1 MSESRILIAEDE
13 DSIRFVLT
21 RALEGR
27 GYHVRAF
34 AEGLPALAA
43 LRANAFDLA
52 IVDIRLPDVSG
63 LDLLSRARDE
73 SLEVPFLVMTA
84 ESTMQNAIEA
94 MKRGAFDY
102 LTKPFDI
109 EEVQL
114 LVERALDVRRLSLM
128 VENLKEEMRPQ
139 FTPGSGLVGKSP
151 AMQEIYKTIGRV
163 AQSDATVLLQGESG
177 TGKEL
182 IARALHFHSG
192 RGGPFVAINCSA
204 IPRELLENELF
215 GHERGAFTGAVER
228 ALGKFELADKG
239 TLFLDEISE
248 LPLDLQAKL
257 LRVLQEHEF
266 MRVGGREPTRSD
278 ARIISAT
285 NRELADQVRKGRF
298 REDLFF
304 RLNVVPIVVPP
315 LRARRSDIPELIRYF
330 VQKIN
335 REMKVQIS
343 GLVPDA
349 EALLVEHAWPGNVRE
364 LENALIRACV
374 LAGSRTLS
382 VADFQLSGDSSAT
395 PLPAG
400 DAALE
405 ELVKRKL
412 RDLLQGHG
420 EVLPK
425 DLHATTLSWVERP
438 LLEFVLERT
447 AGNQLRAAELLGI
460 NRNTLRKKITTL
472 GIAIKK

>member
-1 MSESRILIAEDE
+1 MSESRIVIAEDE
-13 DSIRFVLT
+13 ESIRFVLV

-27 GYHVRAF
+27 GYSVRAF

-43 LRANAFDLA
+43 LRAGSVDLA
-52 IVDIRLPDVSG
+52 IVDIRLPDISG

-73 SLEVPFLVMTA
+73 SLDIPFLVMTA

-109 EEVQL
+109 DEVQL
-114 LVERALDVRRLSLM
+114 LVDRALSVRRLSRM
-128 VENLKEEMRPQ
+128 VENLKDEMRPQ

-163 AQSDATVLLQGESG
+163 AESDANVLLQGESG

-192 RGGPFVAINCSA
+192 RSGPFVAINCSA
-204 IPRELLENELF
+204 IPRDLLESELF

-228 ALGKFELADKG
+228 TLGKFEIADEG

-248 LPLDLQAKL
+248 CPLDLQAKL

-266 MRVGGREPTRSD
+266 MRVGGREPIRTD

-285 NRELADQVRKGRF
+285 NRDLADLVRRSRF

-304 RLNVVPIVVPP
+304 RLNVVPISVPP
-315 LRARRSDIPELIRYF
+315 LRLRRSDIPELVRFFIR
-330 VQKIN
+330 KIN
-335 REMKVQIS
+335 RDMKASIL
-343 GLVPDA
+343 GLAPDA
-349 EALLVEHAWPGNVRE
+349 ERLLVEHPWPGNVRE

-374 LAGSRTLS
+374 LAGGRTLTAS
-382 VADFQLSGDSSAT
+382 DLHLPGDSLVPASG
-395 PLPAG
+395 AG
-400 DAALE
+400 DAALD
-405 ELVKRKL
+405 ELVRRKL
-412 RDLLQGHG
+412 R
-420 EVLPK
+420 EVLPTQVEALPR
-425 DLHATTLSWVERP
+425 DLHAIALSWVERP
-438 LLEFVLERT
+438 LLEFILEKT
-447 AGNQLRAAELLGI
+447 GGNQLRAAEILGI

-472 GIAIKK
+472 GVAIKK

>member
-128 VENLKEEMRPQ
+128 VENLKDEMRPQ

-239 TLFLDEISE
+239 TLFLDEISD

-285 NRELADQVRKGRF
+285 NRDLADQVRKGRF

-374 LAGSRTLS
+374 LAGSRTLTL
-382 VADFQLSGDSSAT
+382 ADFQLSGDSAAT

-412 RDLLQGHG
+412 RELLHGHG

-472 GIAIKK
+472 GIPIKK

>member
-13 DSIRFVLT
+13 ESIRFVLT

-27 GYHVRAF
+27 GYRVRAF
-34 AEGLPALAA
+34 DEGLPALAA
-43 LRANAFDLA
+43 LRAGGYDLA

-73 SLEVPFLVMTA
+73 SLDVPFLVMTA

-114 LVERALDVRRLSLM
+114 LAERALGLRRLSLM
-128 VENLKEEMRPQ
+128 VENLKDEMRPQ
-139 FTPGSGLVGKSP
+139 YTPGSGLVGKSP

-163 AQSDATVLLQGESG
+163 AASDATVLLQGESG

-192 RGGPFVAINCSA
+192 RGGPFIAINCSA
-204 IPRELLENELF
+204 IPRELLESELF
-215 GHERGAFTGAVER
+215 GHERGAFTGATER
-228 ALGKFELADKG
+228 MLGKFELADKG

-248 LPLDLQAKL
+248 LPIDLQAKL

-266 MRVGGREPTRSD
+266 MRVGGREPIRSD

-285 NRELADQVRKGRF
+285 NRDLADLVRKERF

-315 LRARRSDIPELIRYF
+315 LRARRGDIPDLIRYF
-330 VQKIN
+330 
-335 REMKVQIS
+335 
-343 GLVPDA
+343 
-349 EALLVEHAWPGNVRE
+349 
-364 LENALIRACV
+364 IRD
-374 LAGSRTLS
+374 RKS
-382 VADFQLSGDSSAT
+382 V
-395 PLPAG
+395 
-400 DAALE
+400 
-405 ELVKRKL
+405 V
-412 RDLLQGHG
+412 
-420 EVLPK
+420 
-425 DLHATTLSWVERP
+425 
-438 LLEFVLERT
+438 
-447 AGNQLRAAELLGI
+447 
-460 NRNTLRKKITTL
+460 
-472 GIAIKK
+472 

>member
-13 DSIRFVLT
+13 ESIRFVLV

-43 LRANAFDLA
+43 LRAGSVDLA
-52 IVDIRLPDVSG
+52 IVDIRLPDISG

-73 SLEVPFLVMTA
+73 TLDVPFLVMTA

-109 EEVQL
+109 DEVQL
-114 LVERALDVRRLSLM
+114 LVERALGVRRLSRM
-128 VENLKEEMRPQ
+128 VENLKDEMRPQ

-163 AQSDATVLLQGESG
+163 AESDANVLLQGESG

-192 RGGPFVAINCSA
+192 RSGPFVAINCSA
-204 IPRELLENELF
+204 IPRDLLESELF

-228 ALGKFELADKG
+228 TLGKFEIADEG

-248 LPLDLQAKL
+248 FPLDLQAKL

-266 MRVGGREPTRSD
+266 TRVGGREPIRSD

-285 NRELADQVRKGRF
+285 NRDLGDLVRRSRF

-304 RLNVVPIVVPP
+304 RLNVVPISVPP
-315 LRARRSDIPELIRYF
+315 LRLRRSDIPELVRFFIR
-330 VQKIN
+330 KIN
-335 REMKVQIS
+335 RDMKANIL
-343 GLVPDA
+343 GLAPDA
-349 EALLVEHAWPGNVRE
+349 ERLLVEHSWPGNVRE

-374 LAGSRTLS
+374 LAGGRTLTASDVHLPGDS
-382 VADFQLSGDSSAT
+382 VAPPTG
-395 PLPAG
+395 AG
-400 DAALE
+400 DAALD
-405 ELVKRKL
+405 ELVRRKL
-412 RDLLQGHG
+412 R
-420 EVLPK
+420 EVLPAQAEALPK
-425 DLHATTLSWVERP
+425 DLHAIAVSWVERP
-438 LLEFVLERT
+438 LLEFVLEKT
-447 AGNQLRAAELLGI
+447 GGNQLRAAEILGI

-472 GIAIKK
+472 GVAIKK

>member
-13 DSIRFVLT
+13 ESIRFVLT

-73 SLEVPFLVMTA
+73 TLEVPFLVMTA

-163 AQSDATVLLQGESG
+163 AESDATVLLQGESG

-204 IPRELLENELF
+204 IPRELLESELF

-228 ALGKFELADKG
+228 ALGKFEVADKG

-285 NRELADQVRKGRF
+285 NRDLGDQVRKGRF

-304 RLNVVPIVVPP
+304 RLNVVPINVPP
-315 LRARRSDIPELIRYF
+315 LRARRSDIPELLRYF

-335 REMKVQIS
+335 REMKVQIN
-343 GLVPDA
+343 GLAPDA
-349 EALLVEHAWPGNVRE
+349 EAMLVEHPWPGNVRE

-374 LAGSRTLS
+374 LAGSRTLTLG
-382 VADFQLSGDSSAT
+382 DFQLSGDSA
-395 PLPAG
+395 PPPPAG

-405 ELVKRKL
+405 DLVKRKL
-412 RDLLQGHG
+412 RELLHGHG
-420 EVLPK
+420 DVVPK

-472 GIAIKK
+472 GIPIKK

>member
-1 MSESRILIAEDE
+1 VSESRILIAEDE
-13 DSIRFVLT
+13 ESIRFVLT
-21 RALEGR
+21 RALESR
-27 GYHVRAF
+27 GHRVRAF

-43 LRANAFDLA
+43 LRSGGFDLA

-63 LDLLSRARDE
+63 LDLLSRAREE
-73 SLEVPFLVMTA
+73 SLDVPFLVMTA

-102 LTKPFDI
+102 VTKPFDI

-114 LVERALDVRRLSLM
+114 LAERALSVRRLSLM
-128 VENLKEEMRPQ
+128 VENLKGEMRAQ
-139 FTPGSGLVGKSP
+139 FTPGSGIVGKSP

-163 AQSDATVLLQGESG
+163 AASDATVLLQGESG

-204 IPRELLENELF
+204 IPRDLLESELF

-228 ALGKFELADKG
+228 TLGKFEIADRG

-266 MRVGGREPTRSD
+266 MRVGGRDPIRTD

-285 NRELADQVRKGRF
+285 NRDLADLVHQGRF

-304 RLNVVPIVVPP
+304 RLNVVPVRVPP
-315 LRARRSDIPELIRYF
+315 LRARHGDIPDLVRHF
-330 VQKIN
+330 LGKIN
-335 REMKVQIS
+335 REMKVQIN
-343 GLVPDA
+343 GLSDDA
-349 EALLVEHAWPGNVRE
+349 QQLLLDYAWPGNVRE
-364 LENALIRACV
+364 LENALIRGCV
-374 LAGSRTLS
+374 LAGSRTLTA
-382 VADFQLSGDSSAT
+382 ADFHLSGGSPGPAA
-395 PLPAG
+395 PAG
-400 DAALE
+400 DLALE
-405 ELVKRKL
+405 ELIRRKL
-412 RDLLQGHG
+412 RDVLHRHG
-420 EVLPK
+420 EVLPRE
-425 DLHATTLSWVERP
+425 LYAVALAWVEKP
-438 LLEFVLERT
+438 LLEFALERT
-447 AGNQLRAAELLGI
+447 AGNQVRAAEILGI
-460 NRNTLRKKITTL
+460 NRNTLRKKIAHL
-472 GIAIKK
+472 GIPLKR

>member
-1 MSESRILIAEDE
+1 MNESRIVIAEDE
-13 DSIRFVLT
+13 ESIRFVLT

-27 GYHVRAF
+27 GYYVRAF
-34 AEGLPALAA
+34 AEGLPALAG
-43 LRANAFDLA
+43 LRAGSFDLA
-52 IVDIRLPDVSG
+52 IVDIRLPDISG

-73 SLEVPFLVMTA
+73 SLDVPFLVMTA

-114 LVERALDVRRLSLM
+114 LVERALGARRLSRM
-128 VENLKEEMRPQ
+128 VENLKDEMRPQ

-163 AQSDATVLLQGESG
+163 AESDARVLLQGESG

-192 RGGPFVAINCSA
+192 RSGPFVAINCSA
-204 IPRELLENELF
+204 IPRDLLESELF

-228 ALGKFELADKG
+228 TLGKFEIANEG

-257 LRVLQEHEF
+257 LRVLQEREF
-266 MRVGGREPTRSD
+266 MRVGGREPIRID
-278 ARIISAT
+278 ARIISAA
-285 NRELADQVRKGRF
+285 NRDLAELVRKGRF

-304 RLNVVPIVVPP
+304 RLNVVPISIPP
-315 LRARRSDIPELIRYF
+315 LRSRRSDIPELVRFFI
-330 VQKIN
+330 QKIN
-335 REMKVQIS
+335 RDMKANIH
-343 GLVPDA
+343 GLAPDA
-349 EALLVEHAWPGNVRE
+349 ERLLVEHSWPGNVRE

-374 LAGSRTLS
+374 LAGGRTLT
-382 VADFQLSGDSSAT
+382 ATDFHFSGDSGVPPT
-395 PLPAG
+395 TAG
-400 DAALE
+400 AAALD
-405 ELVKRKL
+405 ELVRRKL
-412 RDLLQGHG
+412 RDALPAEG
-420 EVLPK
+420 EALPK
-425 DLHATTLSWVERP
+425 DLHAMALSWVERP
-438 LLEFVLERT
+438 LIEFVLEKT
-447 AGNQLRAAELLGI
+447 GGNQLRAAEILGI

-472 GIAIKK
+472 GVSIKK

>member
-27 GYHVRAF
+27 GYRVRAF
-34 AEGLPALAA
+34 AEGLAALAA
-43 LRANAFDLA
+43 LRGGGYDLA

-73 SLEVPFLVMTA
+73 SLDVPFLVMTA

-114 LVERALDVRRLSLM
+114 LVERALGLRALSLM
-128 VENLKEEMRPQ
+128 VENLKDEMRPQ
-139 FTPGSGLVGKSP
+139 FTPGSGLVGKTP
-151 AMQEIYKTIGRV
+151 VMQEIYKTIGRV
-163 AQSDATVLLQGESG
+163 AESDATVLLQGESG

-192 RGGPFVAINCSA
+192 RSGPFVAVNCSA
-204 IPRELLENELF
+204 IPRELLESEFF
-215 GHERGAFTGAVER
+215 GHERGAFTGATER
-228 ALGKFELADKG
+228 TLGKFEVADKG

-248 LPLDLQAKL
+248 LPIDLQAKL

-266 MRVGGREPTRSD
+266 MRVGGREPIRTD

-285 NRELADQVRKGRF
+285 NRDLAELVRKSRF

-304 RLNVVPIVVPP
+304 RLNVVPVSVPP
-315 LRARRSDIPELIRYF
+315 LRARRGDIPELIRYF
-330 VQKIN
+330 IQKIN

-343 GLVPDA
+343 GLSADA
-349 EALLVEHAWPGNVRE
+349 EAVLLEHPWPGNVRE

-374 LAGSRTLS
+374 LAGSRTLTAS
-382 VADFQLSGDSSAT
+382 DFHFAAGADTAPPSSDGT
-395 PLPAG
+395 GL
-400 DAALE
+400 D
-405 ELVKRKL
+405 ELIRRKL
-412 RDLLQGHG
+412 RDLLHQQGD
-420 EVLPK
+420 VLAA
-425 DLHATTLSWVERP
+425 DLHALALSWVERP
-438 LLEFVLERT
+438 LLEFVLEKT
-447 AGNQLRAAELLGI
+447 GGNQLRAADILGI
-460 NRNTLRKKITTL
+460 NRNTLRKKITAL
-472 GIAIKK
+472 GIALKK

>member
-13 DSIRFVLT
+13 ESIRFVLT

-27 GYHVRAF
+27 GYRVKAF
-34 AEGLPALAA
+34 SEGLTALTA
-43 LRANAFDLA
+43 LRGGGYDLA

-73 SLEVPFLVMTA
+73 SLDVPFLVMTA

-114 LVERALDVRRLSLM
+114 LVERALGLRALSLM
-128 VENLKEEMRPQ
+128 VENLKDEMRPQ

-163 AQSDATVLLQGESG
+163 AESDATVLLQGESG

-192 RGGPFVAINCSA
+192 RSGPFIAINCSA
-204 IPRELLENELF
+204 IPRELLESEFF
-215 GHERGAFTGAVER
+215 GHERGAFTGATER
-228 ALGKFELADKG
+228 TLGKFELADKG

-248 LPLDLQAKL
+248 LPIDLQAKL

-266 MRVGGREPTRSD
+266 MRVGGREAIRSD
-278 ARIISAT
+278 ARILSAT
-285 NRELADQVRKGRF
+285 NRDLADAVRKGRF

-304 RLNVVPIVVPP
+304 RLNVVPVSVPP
-315 LRARRSDIPELIRYF
+315 LRARRGDIPELIRYF

-335 REMKVQIS
+335 RDMKVQVS
-343 GLVPDA
+343 GLSADA
-349 EALLVEHAWPGNVRE
+349 EALLLEHPWPGNVRE

-374 LAGSRTLS
+374 LAGSRTLT
-382 VADFQLSGDSSAT
+382 ATDFHFAGGETTA
-395 PLPAG
+395 PANDG
-400 DAALE
+400 AGID
-405 ELVKRKL
+405 ELIRRKL
-412 RDLLQGHG
+412 RDLLHQQGD
-420 EVLPK
+420 VLAA
-425 DLHATTLSWVERP
+425 DLHALALSWVERP
-438 LLEFVLERT
+438 LLEFVLEKT
-447 AGNQLRAAELLGI
+447 GGNQLRAADILGI

-472 GIAIKK
+472 GIPLKK

>member
-1 MSESRILIAEDE
+1 MSESRILVAEDE
-13 DSIRFVLT
+13 ESIRFVLK
-21 RALEGR
+21 RALEAR
-27 GYHVRAF
+27 GYHVRPF

-43 LRANAFDLA
+43 LRTGGFDLA

-73 SLEVPFLVMTA
+73 GLDVAFLVITA

-109 EEVQL
+109 EEIQL
-114 LVERALDVRRLSLM
+114 LVERALGLRRLSLM
-128 VENLKEEMRPQ
+128 VENLKEEIRPQ
-139 FTPGSGLVGKSP
+139 FTPGSGLVGKAP

-163 AQSDATVLLQGESG
+163 AGSDATVLLQGESG

-204 IPRELLENELF
+204 IPRDLLESELF
-215 GHERGAFTGAVER
+215 GHERGAFTGAIER
-228 ALGKFELADKG
+228 VLGKFEVADKG

-248 LPLDLQAKL
+248 LPLELQAKL

-266 MRVGGREPTRSD
+266 VRLGAREPTRTD
-278 ARIISAT
+278 ARIVSAT
-285 NRELADQVRKGRF
+285 NRDLADLVRKGKF

-315 LRARRSDIPELIRYF
+315 LRARRGDIPELVRYF
-330 VQKIN
+330 IQKIN

-343 GLVPDA
+343 GLTPDA
-349 EALLVEHAWPGNVRE
+349 EALIVEHSWPGNVRE

-374 LAGSRTLS
+374 MAGGRTLTAVDFPFAS
-382 VADFQLSGDSSAT
+382 QVAAPPESTADGVLD
-395 PLPAG
+395 
-400 DAALE
+400 D
-405 ELVKRKL
+405 LVKRRL
-412 RDLLQGHG
+412 RELLQQHG
-420 EVLPK
+420 DVPPRE
-425 DLHATTLSWVERP
+425 LHTLTLSWVERP
-438 LLEFVLERT
+438 LLEFILERT
-447 AGNQLRAAELLGI
+447 SGNQLRAAQILGI
-460 NRNTLRKKITTL
+460 NRNTLRKKITAL
-472 GIAIKK
+472 GIAPKK

>member
-1 MSESRILIAEDE
+1 VSESRILVAEDE
-13 DSIRFVLT
+13 ESIRFVLT
-21 RALEGR
+21 RALEAR

-34 AEGLPALAA
+34 AEGLAALAA
-43 LRANAFDLA
+43 LRTGGFDLA

-73 SLEVPFLVMTA
+73 GLDVPFLVMTA

-109 EEVQL
+109 EEIQL
-114 LVERALDVRRLSLM
+114 LVERALGLRRLSLM
-128 VENLKEEMRPQ
+128 VENLKEEIRPQ
-139 FTPGSGLVGKSP
+139 FTPGSGLVGKAP

-163 AQSDATVLLQGESG
+163 AGSDATVLLQGESG

-204 IPRELLENELF
+204 IPRDLLESELF
-215 GHERGAFTGAVER
+215 GHERGAFTGAFER
-228 ALGKFELADKG
+228 VLGKFEVADKG

-248 LPLDLQAKL
+248 LPLELQAKL

-266 MRVGGREPTRSD
+266 VRLGAREPTRTD
-278 ARIISAT
+278 ARIVSAT
-285 NRELADQVRKGRF
+285 NRDLADLVRKGKF

-315 LRARRSDIPELIRYF
+315 LRARRGDISELVRYF
-330 VQKIN
+330 IQKIN
-335 REMKVQIS
+335 REMKVQIN
-343 GLVPDA
+343 GLTPDA
-349 EALLVEHAWPGNVRE
+349 EALILEHPWPGNVRE

-374 LAGSRTLS
+374 MAGGRTLTA
-382 VADFQLSGDSSAT
+382 ADFPFASE
-395 PLPAG
+395 
-400 DAALE
+400 AAAPPVSTADGVLD
-405 ELVKRKL
+405 ELVKRRL
-412 RDLLQGHG
+412 RELFQQHG
-420 EVLPK
+420 DVPPK
-425 DLHATTLSWVERP
+425 ELHELALSWVERP
-438 LLEFVLERT
+438 LLEFILERT
-447 AGNQLRAAELLGI
+447 SGNQLRAAQILGI
-460 NRNTLRKKITTL
+460 NRNTLRKKITVL
-472 GIAIKK
+472 GIAAKK

>member
-13 DSIRFVLT
+13 ESIRFVLT

-128 VENLKEEMRPQ
+128 VENLKDEMRPQ

-239 TLFLDEISE
+239 TLFLDEISD

-285 NRELADQVRKGRF
+285 NRDLADQVRKGRF

-374 LAGSRTLS
+374 LAGSRTLTL
-382 VADFQLSGDSSAT
+382 ADFQLSGDSAAT

-412 RDLLQGHG
+412 RELLHGRG

-472 GIAIKK
+472 GIPIKK

>member
-1 MSESRILIAEDE
+1 MSESRIVIAEDE
-13 DSIRFVLT
+13 ESIRFVLV

-27 GYHVRAF
+27 GYYVRAF

-43 LRANAFDLA
+43 LRAGSADLA
-52 IVDIRLPDVSG
+52 IVDIRLPDISG

-73 SLEVPFLVMTA
+73 SLDVPFLVMTA

-109 EEVQL
+109 DEVQL
-114 LVERALDVRRLSLM
+114 LVERALAVRRLSRM
-128 VENLKEEMRPQ
+128 VENLKDEMRPQ

-163 AQSDATVLLQGESG
+163 AESDASVLLQGESG

-192 RGGPFVAINCSA
+192 RSGPFVAINCSA
-204 IPRELLENELF
+204 IPRDLLESELF

-228 ALGKFELADKG
+228 TLGKFEIADEG

-266 MRVGGREPTRSD
+266 MRVGGREPIRSD

-285 NRELADQVRKGRF
+285 NRDLADQVRRGRF

-304 RLNVVPIVVPP
+304 RLNVVPISVPP
-315 LRARRSDIPELIRYF
+315 LRLRRSDIPELVRFFI
-330 VQKIN
+330 QKIN
-335 REMKVQIS
+335 RDMKANIL
-343 GLVPDA
+343 GLAPEA
-349 EALLVEHAWPGNVRE
+349 ERQLVEHPWPGNVRE

-374 LAGSRTLS
+374 LAGGRTLTAS
-382 VADFQLSGDSSAT
+382 DLHLSGD
-395 PLPAG
+395 PLVPPTTAG
-400 DAALE
+400 DAALDE
-405 ELVKRKL
+405 IVRRKL
-412 RDLLQGHG
+412 R
-420 EVLPK
+420 EVLPAQADALPK
-425 DLHATTLSWVERP
+425 DLHAIALSWVERP
-438 LLEFVLERT
+438 LLEFVLEKT
-447 AGNQLRAAELLGI
+447 GGNQLRAAEILGI

-472 GIAIKK
+472 GVAIKK

>member
-13 DSIRFVLT
+13 ESIRFVLT

-27 GYHVRAF
+27 GYRVRAF
-34 AEGLPALAA
+34 VDGLPALAA
-43 LRANAFDLA
+43 LRAGGYDLA

-63 LDLLSRARDE
+63 LDLLSHARDE
-73 SLEVPFLVMTA
+73 SLDVPFLVMTA

-114 LVERALDVRRLSLM
+114 LVERALGLRRLSLM
-128 VENLKEEMRPQ
+128 VENLKDEMRPQ
-139 FTPGSGLVGKSP
+139 YTPGSGLVGKSP

-163 AQSDATVLLQGESG
+163 AASDATVLLQGESG

-192 RGGPFVAINCSA
+192 RGGPFIAINCSA
-204 IPRELLENELF
+204 IPRELLESELF
-215 GHERGAFTGAVER
+215 GHERGAFTGATER
-228 ALGKFELADKG
+228 MLGKFELADKG

-248 LPLDLQAKL
+248 LPIDLQAKL

-266 MRVGGREPTRSD
+266 MRVGGREPIRSD

-285 NRELADQVRKGRF
+285 NRDLADLVRKGRF

-315 LRARRSDIPELIRYF
+315 LRARRGDIPDLIRYF
-330 VQKIN
+330 IQKIN
-335 REMKVQIS
+335 REMKVQVS
-343 GLVPDA
+343 GLAADA
-349 EALLVEHAWPGNVRE
+349 EALLLEHPWPGNVRE
-364 LENALIRACV
+364 LENALIRGCV
-374 LAGSRTLS
+374 LAGSRTLTT
-382 VADFQLSGDSSAT
+382 ADFHFAGREPVVSST
-395 PLPAG
+395 DGAG
-400 DAALE
+400 LDDLIR
-405 ELVKRKL
+405 RKL
-412 RDLLQGHG
+412 RDLLHQEGD
-420 EVLPK
+420 VLTA
-425 DLHATTLSWVERP
+425 DLHALALSWVERP
-438 LLEFVLERT
+438 LLEFVLEKT
-447 AGNQLRAAELLGI
+447 GGNQLRAADILGI
-460 NRNTLRKKITTL
+460 NRNTLRKKITAL
-472 GIAIKK
+472 GIPLKK

>member
-1 MSESRILIAEDE
+1 MSESRILVAEDE
-13 DSIRFVLT
+13 ESIRFVLK

-27 GYHVRAF
+27 GYHVRPF
-34 AEGLPALAA
+34 AEGLTALAA
-43 LRANAFDLA
+43 LRDGGFDLA
-52 IVDIRLPDVSG
+52 IVDIRLPDISG
-63 LDLLSRARDE
+63 LDLLSHARDE
-73 SLEVPFLVMTA
+73 GLDVPFLVMTA

-114 LVERALDVRRLSLM
+114 LVERALGVRRLSLM

-139 FTPGSGLVGKSP
+139 FTPGSGLVGKAP

-163 AQSDATVLLQGESG
+163 AGSDAAVLLQGESG

-204 IPRELLENELF
+204 IPRELLESELF

-228 ALGKFELADKG
+228 VLGKFEVADKG
-239 TLFLDEISE
+239 TLFLDEISD
-248 LPLDLQAKL
+248 LPLELQAKL

-266 MRVGGREPTRSD
+266 MRIGAREATRTD
-278 ARIISAT
+278 ARIVSAT
-285 NRELADQVRKGRF
+285 NRELADLVRKGKF

-315 LRARRSDIPELIRYF
+315 LRARRGDIPELVRYF
-330 VQKIN
+330 IRKIN
-335 REMKVQIS
+335 RDMKVQIN
-343 GLVPDA
+343 GLAPDA
-349 EALLVEHAWPGNVRE
+349 ESLLVEHSWPGNVRE

-374 LAGSRTLS
+374 MAGGRTLTI
-382 VADFQLSGDSSAT
+382 ADFPLST
-395 PLPAG
+395 E
-400 DAALE
+400 AAAPPVSTADGALDE
-405 ELVKRKL
+405 FVKRRL
-412 RDLLQGHG
+412 RELFQQHG
-420 EVLPK
+420 DVPPK
-425 DLHATTLSWVERP
+425 DLHTVALSWVERP
-438 LLEFVLERT
+438 LLEFILDRT
-447 AGNQLRAAELLGI
+447 AGNQLRAAQVLGI
-460 NRNTLRKKITTL
+460 NRNTLRKKITAL
-472 GIAIKK
+472 GIAPRK

>member
-13 DSIRFVLT
+13 ESIRFVLT
-21 RALEGR
+21 RALESR
-27 GYHVRAF
+27 GHRVRVF

-43 LRANAFDLA
+43 LRSGGFDLA

-73 SLEVPFLVMTA
+73 SLDVPFLVMTA

-102 LTKPFDI
+102 VTKPFDI

-114 LVERALDVRRLSLM
+114 LVERALGLRRLSLM
-128 VENLKEEMRPQ
+128 VENLKGEMRAQ
-139 FTPGSGLVGKSP
+139 FTPGSGIVGKSP

-163 AQSDATVLLQGESG
+163 AASDATVLLQGESG

-192 RGGPFVAINCSA
+192 RGGPFVATNCSA
-204 IPRELLENELF
+204 IPRELLESEFF

-228 ALGKFELADKG
+228 TLGKFEIADKG

-248 LPLDLQAKL
+248 LPFELQAKL
-257 LRVLQEHEF
+257 LRVLQEREF
-266 MRVGGREPTRSD
+266 MRVGGRDPIRSD

-285 NRELADQVRKGRF
+285 NRDLANLVHQGRF

-304 RLNVVPIVVPP
+304 RLNVVAVRVPP
-315 LRARRSDIPELIRYF
+315 LRARRGDIPDLIRYF

-335 REMKVQIS
+335 REMKVQKN
-343 GLVPDA
+343 GLADDA
-349 EALLVEHAWPGNVRE
+349 QQLLLDYPWPGNVRE

-374 LAGSRTLS
+374 LSGSRTLTA
-382 VADFQLSGDSSAT
+382 ADFHLLENSAT
-395 PLPAG
+395 PPPGAG
-400 DAALE
+400 ELALE
-405 ELVKRKL
+405 ELIRRKL
-412 RDLLQGHG
+412 RDLLHRQG

-425 DLHATTLSWVERP
+425 ELHAVALAWVEKP

-447 AGNQLRAAELLGI
+447 AGNQVRAAEILGI
-460 NRNTLRKKITTL
+460 NRNTLRKKIAHL
-472 GIAIKK
+472 GITPKR

>member
-1 MSESRILIAEDE
+1 MNESRIVIAEDE
-13 DSIRFVLT
+13 ESIRFVLT

-27 GYHVRAF
+27 GYYVRAF
-34 AEGLPALAA
+34 AEGLPALAG
-43 LRANAFDLA
+43 LRAGSFDLA
-52 IVDIRLPDVSG
+52 IVDIRLPDISG

-73 SLEVPFLVMTA
+73 SLDVPFLVMTA

-109 EEVQL
+109 EEMQL
-114 LVERALDVRRLSLM
+114 LVERALGVRRLSRM
-128 VENLKEEMRPQ
+128 VENLKDEMRPQ

-163 AQSDATVLLQGESG
+163 AESDASVLLQGESG

-192 RGGPFVAINCSA
+192 RSGPFVAINCSA
-204 IPRELLENELF
+204 IPRDLLESELF

-228 ALGKFELADKG
+228 TLGKFEIAHEG

-257 LRVLQEHEF
+257 LRVLQEREF
-266 MRVGGREPTRSD
+266 MRVGGREPIRSD

-285 NRELADQVRKGRF
+285 NRDLAELVRKGRF

-304 RLNVVPIVVPP
+304 RLNVVPISIPP
-315 LRARRSDIPELIRYF
+315 LRSRRSDIPELVRFFI
-330 VQKIN
+330 QKIN
-335 REMKVQIS
+335 RDMKANIH
-343 GLVPDA
+343 GLAPDA
-349 EALLVEHAWPGNVRE
+349 ERLLVEHSWPGNVRE

-374 LAGSRTLS
+374 LAGGRTLTAS
-382 VADFQLSGDSSAT
+382 DFHFSGDSGGPPAT
-395 PLPAG
+395 AG
-400 DAALE
+400 DAALD
-405 ELVKRKL
+405 ELVRRKL
-412 RDLLQGHG
+412 RDALPA
-420 EVLPK
+420 EAEALPK
-425 DLHATTLSWVERP
+425 DLHAMALSWVERP
-438 LLEFVLERT
+438 LLEFVLEKT
-447 AGNQLRAAELLGI
+447 GGNQLRAAEILGI

-472 GIAIKK
+472 GVSIKK

>member
-1 MSESRILIAEDE
+1 MSESRIVIAEDE
-13 DSIRFVLT
+13 ESIRFVLV

-27 GYHVRAF
+27 GYYVRAF

-43 LRANAFDLA
+43 LRAGSVDLA
-52 IVDIRLPDVSG
+52 IVDIRLPDISG

-73 SLEVPFLVMTA
+73 SLDVPFLVMTA

-109 EEVQL
+109 DEVQL
-114 LVERALDVRRLSLM
+114 LAERALAVRRLSRM
-128 VENLKEEMRPQ
+128 VENLKDEMRPQ

-163 AQSDATVLLQGESG
+163 AESDASVLLQGESG

-192 RGGPFVAINCSA
+192 RSGPFVAINCSA
-204 IPRELLENELF
+204 IPRDLLESELF

-228 ALGKFELADKG
+228 TLGKFEIADEG

-257 LRVLQEHEF
+257 LRVLQEREF
-266 MRVGGREPTRSD
+266 TRVGGREPIRSD

-285 NRELADQVRKGRF
+285 NRDLADLVRRGRF

-304 RLNVVPIVVPP
+304 RLNVVPISVPP
-315 LRARRSDIPELIRYF
+315 LRLRRSDIGRFFI
-330 VQKIN
+330 QKIN
-335 REMKVQIS
+335 RDMKANIL
-343 GLVPDA
+343 GLAPDA
-349 EALLVEHAWPGNVRE
+349 ERLLVEQPWPGNVRE

-374 LAGSRTLS
+374 LAGGRTLTAS
-382 VADFQLSGDSSAT
+382 DFHLSGDSLVPPTTAS
-395 PLPAG
+395 
-400 DAALE
+400 DAALDE
-405 ELVKRKL
+405 IVRRKL
-412 RDLLQGHG
+412 R
-420 EVLPK
+420 EVLPAQAEALPK
-425 DLHATTLSWVERP
+425 DLHAIALSWVERP
-438 LLEFVLERT
+438 LLEFVLEKT
-447 AGNQLRAAELLGI
+447 GGNQLRAAEILGI

-472 GIAIKK
+472 GVAIKK

>member
-13 DSIRFVLT
+13 ESIRFVLI
-21 RALEGR
+21 RALEAR
-27 GYHVRAF
+27 GHRVRAF

-43 LRANAFDLA
+43 MRGGGFDLA

-73 SLEVPFLVMTA
+73 SLDVPFLVMTA

-114 LVERALDVRRLSLM
+114 LVDRALGLRRLSLM
-128 VENLKEEMRPQ
+128 VENLKGEMRAQ
-139 FTPGSGLVGKSP
+139 FTPGSGIVGKSP

-163 AQSDATVLLQGESG
+163 AASDATVLLQGESG

-204 IPRELLENELF
+204 IPRELLESEFF

-228 ALGKFELADKG
+228 SLGKFEVADKG
-239 TLFLDEISE
+239 TMFLDEISE
-248 LPLDLQAKL
+248 LPIELQAKL

-266 MRVGGREPTRSD
+266 MRVGGREPIRTD

-285 NRELADQVRKGRF
+285 NRDLSDLVRQSRF

-304 RLNVVPIVVPP
+304 RLNVVPINVPP
-315 LRARRSDIPELIRYF
+315 LRMRRGDIPDLIRYF

-335 REMKVQIS
+335 REMKVQIN
-343 GLVPDA
+343 GLSDDA
-349 EALLVEHAWPGNVRE
+349 KALLVDYPWPGNVRE
-364 LENALIRACV
+364 LENALIRGCV
-374 LAGSRTLS
+374 LAGSRTLT
-382 VADFQLSGDSSAT
+382 ATDFHLSGNSSPSERVTADA
-395 PLPAG
+395 PL
-400 DAALE
+400 DDLIR
-405 ELVKRKL
+405 RKL
-412 RDLLQGHG
+412 RELLHQQGDLL
-420 EVLPK
+420 PS
-425 DLHATTLSWVERP
+425 DLHPLALSWVEKP

-447 AGNQLRAAELLGI
+447 AGNQVRAAEILGI
-460 NRNTLRKKITTL
+460 NRNTLRKKITQL
-472 GIAIKK
+472 KIPLKR

>member
-1 MSESRILIAEDE
+1 MNESRIVIAEDE
-13 DSIRFVLT
+13 ESIRFVLT

-27 GYHVRAF
+27 GYYVRAF
-34 AEGLPALAA
+34 AEGLPALAG
-43 LRANAFDLA
+43 LRAGSFDLA
-52 IVDIRLPDVSG
+52 IVDIRLPDISG

-73 SLEVPFLVMTA
+73 SLDVPFLVMTA

-114 LVERALDVRRLSLM
+114 LVERALSVRRLSRM
-128 VENLKEEMRPQ
+128 VENLKDEMRPQ

-163 AQSDATVLLQGESG
+163 AESDASVLLQGESG

-192 RGGPFVAINCSA
+192 RSGPFVAINCSA
-204 IPRELLENELF
+204 IPRDLLESELF

-228 ALGKFELADKG
+228 TLGKFEIAHEG

-257 LRVLQEHEF
+257 LRVLQEREF
-266 MRVGGREPTRSD
+266 MRVGGREPIRSD

-285 NRELADQVRKGRF
+285 NRDLAELVRKGRF

-304 RLNVVPIVVPP
+304 RLNVVPISIPP
-315 LRARRSDIPELIRYF
+315 LRSRRSDIPELVRFFIR
-330 VQKIN
+330 KIN
-335 REMKVQIS
+335 RDMKANIH
-343 GLVPDA
+343 GLAPDA
-349 EALLVEHAWPGNVRE
+349 ERLLVEHSWPGNVRE

-374 LAGSRTLS
+374 LAGGRTLTAS
-382 VADFQLSGDSSAT
+382 DFHFSGDSGGPPAT
-395 PLPAG
+395 AG
-400 DAALE
+400 DAALD
-405 ELVKRKL
+405 ELVRRKL
-412 RDLLQGHG
+412 RDALPA
-420 EVLPK
+420 EAEALPK
-425 DLHATTLSWVERP
+425 DLHAMALSWVERP
-438 LLEFVLERT
+438 LLEFVLEKT
-447 AGNQLRAAELLGI
+447 GGNQLRAAEILGI

-472 GIAIKK
+472 GVSIKK

>member
-128 VENLKEEMRPQ
+128 VENLKDEMRPQ

-228 ALGKFELADKG
+228 ALGKFEVADKG
-239 TLFLDEISE
+239 TLFLDEISD

-285 NRELADQVRKGRF
+285 NRDLADQVRKGRF

-374 LAGSRTLS
+374 LAGSRTLTL
-382 VADFQLSGDSSAT
+382 ADFQLSGDSAAT
-395 PLPAG
+395 ALPAG

-412 RDLLQGHG
+412 RELLHGHG

-472 GIAIKK
+472 GIPIKK

>member
-13 DSIRFVLT
+13 ESIRFVLT

-27 GYHVRAF
+27 GYHVRAYS
-34 AEGLPALAA
+34 EGLPALAA
-43 LRANAFDLA
+43 LRAGGFDLA

-63 LDLLSRARDE
+63 LEVLSRTRDE
-73 SLEVPFLVMTA
+73 ALDVPFLVMTA

-114 LVERALDVRRLSLM
+114 LVERALGLRRLSLM

-139 FTPGSGLVGKSP
+139 YTPGSGLVGKSP

-163 AQSDATVLLQGESG
+163 AESDATVLIQGESG

-192 RGGPFVAINCSA
+192 RSGPFVAVNCAA
-204 IPRELLENELF
+204 IPRELLESELF

-228 ALGKFELADKG
+228 SLGKFEIADKG
-239 TLFLDEISE
+239 TLFFDEISE
-248 LPLDLQAKL
+248 MPTDLQAKL

-266 MRVGGREPTRSD
+266 MRVGGRESIRSD

-285 NRELADQVRKGRF
+285 NRELLDLVRANRF
-298 REDLFF
+298 REDLYF
-304 RLNVVPIVVPP
+304 RLNVVPITVPP
-315 LRARRSDIPELIRYF
+315 LRARRGDVPELVRYF
-330 VQKIN
+330 IDKIN
-335 REMKVQIS
+335 REMKSQIAGLS
-343 GLVPDA
+343 GDA
-349 EALLVEHAWPGNVRE
+349 EKLLLDYPWPGNVRE

-374 LAGSRTLS
+374 LAGGRMLT
-382 VADFQLSGDSSAT
+382 ADDFPLSGGPAAAPPSAS
-395 PLPAG
+395 PAF
-400 DAALE
+400 DD
-405 ELVKRKL
+405 LVRRKL
-412 RDLLQGHG
+412 REILNQHG
-420 EVLPK
+420 DVLPS
-425 DLHATTLSWVERP
+425 DLHALAIAWVEKP
-438 LLEFVLERT
+438 LIEFVLDRT
-447 AGNQLRAAELLGI
+447 SGNQVRAADLLGI
-460 NRNTLRKKITTL
+460 NRNTLRKKISSL
-472 GIAIKK
+472 GVALRK

>member
-34 AEGLPALAA
+34 PEGLPALAA
-43 LRANAFDLA
+43 LRAGAYDLA

-73 SLEVPFLVMTA
+73 ALEVPFLMMTA

-109 EEVQL
+109 EELQL
-114 LVERALDVRRLSLM
+114 LVERALSVRQLSRM
-128 VENLKEEMRPQ
+128 VDNLKQEMRPQ

-163 AQSDATVLLQGESG
+163 AGSDASVLLQGESG

-192 RGGPFVAINCSA
+192 RSGPFVAINCSA
-204 IPRELLENELF
+204 IPRELLESELF
-215 GHERGAFTGAVER
+215 GHERGAFTGAIER
-228 ALGKFELADKG
+228 TLGKFEIADKG

-266 MRVGGREPTRSD
+266 MRVGGREPIRTD

-285 NRELADQVRKGRF
+285 NRDLADLVRQSRF

-304 RLNVVPIVVPP
+304 RLNVVPIPVPP
-315 LRARRSDIPELIRYF
+315 LRARRSDIPELVRYF

-335 REMKVQIS
+335 REMKTEIN
-343 GLVPDA
+343 GLAPEA
-349 EALLVEHAWPGNVRE
+349 ESLLVDHPWPGNVRE

-374 LAGSRTLS
+374 LAGSRTLTA
-382 VADFQLSGDSSAT
+382 ADFQLSGDSHGAPSI
-395 PLPAG
+395 PA
-400 DAALE
+400 DAALDD
-405 ELVKRKL
+405 LVKRKL
-412 RDLLQGHG
+412 RDFLSPQGDH
-420 EVLPK
+420 VPK
-425 DLHATTLSWVERP
+425 DLHAVALSWIERP

-447 AGNQLRAAELLGI
+447 SGNQVRAAEFLGI
-460 NRNTLRKKITTL
+460 NRNTLRKKITAL
-472 GIAIKK
+472 GIALKK

>member
-128 VENLKEEMRPQ
+128 VENLKDEMRPQ

-151 AMQEIYKTIGRV
+151 SMQEIYKTIGRV

-239 TLFLDEISE
+239 TLFLDEISD

-285 NRELADQVRKGRF
+285 NRDLADQVRKGRF

-374 LAGSRTLS
+374 LAGSRTLTL
-382 VADFQLSGDSSAT
+382 ADFQLSGDSAAT

-412 RDLLQGHG
+412 RELLHGHG

-472 GIAIKK
+472 GIPIKK